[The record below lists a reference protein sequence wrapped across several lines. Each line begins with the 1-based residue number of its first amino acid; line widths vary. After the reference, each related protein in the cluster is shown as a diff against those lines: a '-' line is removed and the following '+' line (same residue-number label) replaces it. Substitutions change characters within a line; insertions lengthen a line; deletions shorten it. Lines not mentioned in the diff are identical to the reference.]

1 MADEEDADI
10 AEDIDEE
17 AGLDDEDEGDG
28 EGVTGKK
35 KLIIIVAGLVV
46 LLLIGGGAAFFLMGG
61 EDEHSEEGA
70 ESLAETAED
79 AAAAI
84 KGPQMPVYYDVP
96 EFLVDLNTSD
106 RRKSSFLKM
115 KVSIELSSQEDVKTL
130 EAYMP
135 RVRDN
140 FITYLRELRASDLSG
155 SAGLYRLR
163 EELILRI
170 NQAIAPAK
178 VNNILFKEIVV
189 Q

>member
-1 MADEEDADI
+1 MADENES
-10 AEDIDEE
+10 DEIE
-17 AGLDDEDEGDG
+17 GDEVELDEDDEGG
-28 EGVTGKK
+28 ETTGKK
-35 KLIIIVAGLVV
+35 KLIIIVVALIV
-46 LLLIGGGAAFFLMGG
+46 LLAAGGGAFFFLMGDDAPAEG
-61 EDEHSEEGA
+61 EESA
-70 ESLAETAED
+70 ETLAETAEGAVAD
-79 AAAAI
+79 V
-84 KGPQMPVYYDVP
+84 KGNGLPVYYDVP
-96 EFLVDLNTSD
+96 EFLVDLNTTS
-106 RRKSSFLKM
+106 RGKSSFLKM
-115 KVSIELSSQEDVKTL
+115 KVAIELESEEDVQLL

-163 EELILRI
+163 EELMLRI

>member
-1 MADEEDADI
+1 MDDDENGTG
-10 AEDIDEE
+10 DID
-17 AGLDDEDEGDG
+17 LDYDDEGG
-28 EGVTGKK
+28 ETGKK
-35 KLIIIVAGLVV
+35 KLLFIIIAVV
-46 LLLIGGGAAFFLMGG
+46 LLLLGSGGAFFMMNGSDEAENQEVAGSTDKSANPAGG
-61 EDEHSEEGA
+61 EGA
-70 ESLAETAED
+70 RGVVPNT
-79 AAAAI
+79 
-84 KGPQMPVYYDVP
+84 PVFYDVP

-115 KVSIELSSQEDVKTL
+115 KVSIELASQQDVKTL

-163 EELILRI
+163 EELMLRI

-178 VNNILFKEIVV
+178 VNNILFKEIIV